1 MCHLPLKKVS
11 DFPPHFYLLD
21 QRSVEYG
28 SIYIIRFIQIL
39 FSLKKIRGNESFFSL
54 KKNKNKK
61 LGPNKGGGGRE
72 TKL

>member
-28 SIYIIRFIQIL
+28 SIYIIRFIQNTF
-39 FSLKKIRGNESFFSL
+39 FSQENRGNESFFSL
-54 KKNKNKK
+54 KKK
-61 LGPNKGGGGRE
+61 
-72 TKL
+72 